1 LREPVSEEAKRILK
15 EIGLTEYETRIYLSL
30 LEIGPATASRISE
43 HANVPYSKIYEALNS
58 LEEKGW
64 IEAQSSRP
72 RRYYPQ
78 SPTEALDAVKLRL
91 ESMMKGWEKSVLM
104 ELQPLYD
111 RMEIREKPDIWILRG
126 EFNIMTKLRDMME
139 NTKIELMIAVPL
151 LAMRFLDALLP
162 TLRELS
168 ENGVNLL
175 VMISA
180 NVSSSPVEE
189 ISKVAEV
196 RVRDSMFGGGVLA
209 DGREA
214 LLLLG
219 EDKPSLVIWSDHMG
233 LVKFAKDYFQ
243 HLWNTARKA

>member
-1 LREPVSEEAKRILK
+1 
-15 EIGLTEYETRIYLSL
+15 
-30 LEIGPATASRISE
+30 
-43 HANVPYSKIYEALNS
+43 
-58 LEEKGW
+58 
-64 IEAQSSRP
+64 
-72 RRYYPQ
+72 
-78 SPTEALDAVKLRL
+78 
-91 ESMMKGWEKSVLM
+91 
-104 ELQPLYD
+104 
-111 RMEIREKPDIWILRG
+111 
-126 EFNIMTKLRDMME
+126 MTKLRGMME
-139 NTKIELMIAVPL
+139 NTKIELMIALPL
-151 LAMRFLDALLP
+151 LAMRFLDALVP
-162 TLRELS
+162 TLRELA

-180 NVSSSPVEE
+180 SVSSSPVEE

-196 RVRDSMFGGGVLA
+196 RVRDNMFGGGVLA